1 MDTRFIDIWNQPTC
15 ENNCFSN
22 LRNFEAAPM
31 SDSKLILRSF
41 SISAEL
47 VRQLHNRG
55 LANEL
60 K

>member
-1 MDTRFIDIWNQPTC
+1 
-15 ENNCFSN
+15 
-22 LRNFEAAPM
+22 M
-31 SDSKLILRSF
+31 SHSKLILRSF
-41 SISAEL
+41 CISAEL

>member
-1 MDTRFIDIWNQPTC
+1 
-15 ENNCFSN
+15 
-22 LRNFEAAPM
+22 M
-31 SDSKLILRSF
+31 SHSKLILRSF
-41 SISAEL
+41 GISAGL